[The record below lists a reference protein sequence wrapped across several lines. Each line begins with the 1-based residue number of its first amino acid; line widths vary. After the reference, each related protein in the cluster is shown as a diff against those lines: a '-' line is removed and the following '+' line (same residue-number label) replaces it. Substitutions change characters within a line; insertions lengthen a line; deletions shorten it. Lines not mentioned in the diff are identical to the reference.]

1 MPALTLIAGP
11 LIEANLGDRLLI
23 TVRNFMPNATAIH
36 WHGQPQNG
44 TNFMVCE
51 ALRAKAV
58 ADTPPGWHGGHHAV
72 PDCARPLLYV

>member
-51 ALRAKAV
+51 ALRA
-58 ADTPPGWHGGHHAV
+58 
-72 PDCARPLLYV
+72 CQSRC